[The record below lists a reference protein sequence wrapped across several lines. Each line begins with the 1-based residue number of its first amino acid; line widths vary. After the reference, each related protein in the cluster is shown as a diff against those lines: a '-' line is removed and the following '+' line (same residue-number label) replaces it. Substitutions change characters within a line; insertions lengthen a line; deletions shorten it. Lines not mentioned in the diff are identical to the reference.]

1 VAQTVLIA
9 DDEVKLARL
18 VCGYL
23 EAAGFRALHASDGAQ
38 ALELFRANRPDLV
51 ILDVMMP
58 VMGGLDAAR
67 AMLREADVPIIL
79 LTARTEETDRV
90 VGLELGADD
99 YVTKPFSPREL
110 VARVRAVLRRTSRA
124 NGAAAPLAPAAE
136 SDGTM
141 VRGSLVLDLVR
152 RSVTVEGQPRDLTSV
167 QFDLLAVLA
176 REPGRVFGR
185 EQLLARLHQS
195 GHQGY
200 ERTIDAHVKNIR
212 RALGDAS
219 ASPRFVGTV
228 RGVGYRFMEQEERR

>member
-1 VAQTVLIA
+1 MAQTVLVA

-23 EAAGFRALHASDGAQ
+23 EAAGFHALHAPDGRQ
-38 ALELFRANRPDLV
+38 ALELFRAHRPDLV

-58 VMGGLDAAR
+58 VMDGLDAAR

-90 VGLELGADD
+90 VGLELGTDD

-110 VARVRAVLRRTSRA
+110 VARVRAVLRRSSRA
-124 NGAAAPLAPAAE
+124 PGATPSAPPSQPGGILA
-136 SDGTM
+136 
-141 VRGSLVLDLVR
+141 RGPLVLDLVR
-152 RSVTVEGQPRDLTSV
+152 RSVTVDGRHRDLTSV
-167 QFDLLAVLA
+167 QFDLLALLA
-176 REPGRVFGR
+176 LEPGRVFGR
-185 EQLLARLHQS
+185 EQLLSRLHQS
-195 GHQGY
+195 GTQGY
-200 ERTIDAHVKNIR
+200 DRTIDAHVKNIR

-228 RGVGYRFMEQEERR
+228 RGVGYRFIEQEERR

>member
-1 VAQTVLIA
+1 MAQTVLIA

-38 ALELFRANRPDLV
+38 ALDLFRANRPDLV

-110 VARVRAVLRRTSRA
+110 VARVRAVLRRSSRA
-124 NGAAAPLAPAAE
+124 NGAAPPFAPANGA
-136 SDGTM
+136 DGVM
-141 VRGSLVLDLVR
+141 ARGSLVLDLVR
-152 RSVTVEGQPRDLTSV
+152 RIVTVEGRPLDLTAV

-195 GHQGY
+195 GFQGY

-212 RALGDAS
+212 RALGDTS
-219 ASPRFVGTV
+219 GSPRFVGTV
-228 RGVGYRFMEQEERR
+228 RGVGYRFMEQEERK

>member
-1 VAQTVLIA
+1 MAQTVLVA

-23 EAAGFRALHASDGAQ
+23 EAAGFRALHAPDGRQ
-38 ALELFRANRPDLV
+38 ALELFRAHRPDLV

-58 VMGGLDAAR
+58 VMDGLDAAR

-90 VGLELGADD
+90 VGLELGTDD

-110 VARVRAVLRRTSRA
+110 VARVRAVLRRSSRA
-124 NGAAAPLAPAAE
+124 PGAAPPAPPSPSGGILA
-136 SDGTM
+136 
-141 VRGSLVLDLVR
+141 RGPLVLDLVR
-152 RSVTVEGQPRDLTSV
+152 RSVTVNGRHRNLTSV
-167 QFDLLAVLA
+167 QFDLLALLA

-185 EQLLARLHQS
+185 EQLLSRLHQS
-195 GHQGY
+195 GIQGY
-200 ERTIDAHVKNIR
+200 DRTIDAHVKNIR

-228 RGVGYRFMEQEERR
+228 RGVGYRFIEQEERR